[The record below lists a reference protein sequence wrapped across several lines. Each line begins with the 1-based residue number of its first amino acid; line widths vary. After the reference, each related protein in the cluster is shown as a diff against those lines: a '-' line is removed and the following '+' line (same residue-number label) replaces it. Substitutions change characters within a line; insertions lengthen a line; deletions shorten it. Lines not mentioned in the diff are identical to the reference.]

1 MTFISVTQ
9 LTQMEQN
16 NLIEQ
21 MMLESKM
28 TFLFLPSCYMATTL
42 PQHRGAMVS
51 GHRQSGAQT
60 PV

>member
-16 NLIEQ
+16 NLIGQ
-21 MMLESKM
+21 MILESKM

-42 PQHRGAMVS
+42 PQYQGAMVS
-51 GHRQSGAQT
+51 GHRQSGAQA